1 MAMSRQRWF
10 ARLIPFVG
18 FSIVAAVASQADAA
32 VTSCETNALTNAN
45 FEEATVDGKAA
56 LWCDSWGRGY
66 SRVLVTPA
74 KYNYAPIVSIPLS
87 VPAAERA
94 AGAYQIVNL
103 NQTQAKNVFVGAMV
117 KGSNIVLDPDEL
129 GQLLTLDSRWIVL
142 LIQGFANTT
151 AILPIILC
159 GVPRYRVRVPLT
171 GVGLVSTR
179 IPAASAMSTLPLAI
193 G

>member
-1 MAMSRQRWF
+1 MAMSRQRWLT
-10 ARLIPFVG
+10 RLIPFVG

-56 LWCDSWGRGY
+56 QWCDNWGRGY

-74 KYNYAPIVSIPLS
+74 KYNYVPIVSIPLS

-117 KGSNIVLDPDEL
+117 KGSNIVLDPDGL
-129 GQLLTLDSRWIVL
+129 GATLNIGFKVDCAAYPEVL
-142 LIQGFANTT
+142 
-151 AILPIILC
+151 
-159 GVPRYRVRVPLT
+159 
-171 GVGLVSTR
+171 R
-179 IPAASAMSTLPLAI
+179 IPRQSCR
-193 G
+193 